1 LVLIQREKLVVPFHH
16 VMHLAH
22 KPVQPKS
29 LAQDALHK
37 VVDLDSEQVEQ
48 VQYHVLQPVV
58 ATCQQQLRLAH

>member
-1 LVLIQREKLVVPFHH
+1 
-16 VMHLAH
+16 MHLAH
-22 KPVQPKS
+22 KPVQLKS